1 MLISPGCIP
10 CIVNQSLTQSKML
23 GITDVDLQQKIIY
36 ETMDLI
42 LQNKDISTAPHFSKI
57 MVDVLKKYIDV
68 QNIYE
73 TIKAKNRSEA
83 EKYIDYLADIIKT
96 ADDPLEMAVRIAILG
111 NTIDMAANPNFNLK
125 KEASEVQSVWFNTKD
140 FNRFKNDLEK
150 AETILYVGDN
160 YSEALFDKLLIQQLH
175 NKKVVFAVR
184 SDYIYNDITLA
195 DAESLGITKLCKVI
209 ESGSI
214 ISGTALEQGTPEF
227 LEYYNSF
234 DIVISKGQGNYETLY
249 NAKRPVYFLFKV
261 KCETIAELCGY
272 PKGTNLIYYHNGK

>member
-23 GITDVDLQQKIIY
+23 GITDIDLQQKIIY
-36 ETMDLI
+36 ETMGLI
-42 LQNKDISTAPHFSKI
+42 LQNKDIATAPHFSKI

-68 QNIYE
+68 QELYE
-73 TIKAKNRSEA
+73 HIKTKNRTEA
-83 EKYIDYLADIIKT
+83 EKYIDSLGEMIIS

-111 NTIDMAANPNFNLK
+111 NTIDMAANPNFNLQ
-125 KEASEVQSVWFNTKD
+125 KESAEVKSNWFNYTDYNLFKD
-140 FNRFKNDLEK
+140 DLEK
-150 AETILYVGDN
+150 AESILYIGDN
-160 YSEALFDKLLIQQLH
+160 YSESLFDKLLIKQFK

-195 DAESLGITKLCKVI
+195 DAEKLGITKICKVI
-209 ESGSI
+209 ESGSV

-227 LEYYNSF
+227 LECYNTF

-272 PKGTNLIYYHNGK
+272 AKGTNLIYYHNGK